1 MCRGVATPNRPEE
14 LSALSI
20 RFLLPVAAAM
30 VACLGLAG
38 VAYAQS
44 PSPSAS
50 PSATATP
57 PPATPTP
64 APPPPTPPAQ
74 PAQCPDVSISA
85 NATGSTVSVTLV
97 PANVNIKSPAAGD
110 PNSFHFHYFVDVNPA
125 TVLVPGQPVPVGNP
139 NIIHSPEL
147 SMSFASLAPGEHT
160 VWVVMG
166 RLNHVPCAGG
176 VQAVV
181 KFSVTAAPKPPN
193 TGTGAANGDDSGA
206 YLWASLAGVAL
217 LATAAVAGARAIKR

>member
-1 MCRGVATPNRPEE
+1 
-14 LSALSI
+14 LSI
-20 RFLLPVAAAM
+20 RFLLPVAAAV

-50 PSATATP
+50 PSATAV
-57 PPATPTP
+57 PPAPTP
-64 APPPPTPPAQ
+64 APPVE

-85 NATGSTVSVTLV
+85 KATGSTVSVTLV
-97 PANVNIKSPAAGD
+97 PSTVNIKPPSAGD
-110 PNSFHFHYFVDVNPA
+110 LNSFHLHYFVDLDPA
-125 TVLVPGQPVPVGNP
+125 TIIVPGQPLPPPGANP
-139 NIIHSPEL
+139 SIIHSPEL
-147 SMSFASLAPGEHT
+147 SMTFSGLTAGDHT

-181 KFSVTAAPKPPN
+181 KFTVPKAPG
-193 TGTGAANGDDSGA
+193 TGTGPATGDGTGA
-206 YLWASLAGVAL
+206 YTWAIVAGVAL
-217 LATAAVAGARAIKR
+217 LATGAVAGARAIKR